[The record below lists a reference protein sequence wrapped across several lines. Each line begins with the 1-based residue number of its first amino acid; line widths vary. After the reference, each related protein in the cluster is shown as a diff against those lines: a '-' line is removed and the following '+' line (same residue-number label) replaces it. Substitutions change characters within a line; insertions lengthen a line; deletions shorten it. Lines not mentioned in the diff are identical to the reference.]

1 MLLIM
6 LCWLI
11 ISLAMNDRRSN
22 GSHIWSL
29 FFLRFAGTTFLLG
42 ISFFKDN
49 RPWRWNHRQR
59 LRIHIHPHLGMFRR
73 LHRWFR
79 RGVIQSQDA
88 ILLPQLFDAAE
99 RSGSS
104 RRCRRSGRS
113 GGDGAQRSR
122 RRPREGGGGVVGW
135 TGSRSGDSGSCG
147 CCCGCRS
154 GRNITGGFAA
164 GSDGSGVA
172 G

>member
-1 MLLIM
+1 MLLMLLIM

-29 FFLRFAGTTFLLG
+29 FFLRFGTTFLLG

-49 RPWRWNHRQR
+49 RPGRLNHRQR

-104 RRCRRSGRS
+104 RRRRRSGRG

-122 RRPREGGGGVVGW
+122 RRPWKGGGGVVGW
-135 TGSRSGDSGSCG
+135 TGSRSGDSGSC
-147 CCCGCRS
+147 CCGCGS